1 MYRGAITSFV
11 QSFFVRKLLVWGLLL
26 GIFETFLGNAAEPRW
41 SPLPIHWDFSIA
53 CESHPGFIW
62 VRGVSRSPGSS
73 SSLQSNKLNVHSGH
87 GSAER
92 RLPRTLKSKSSYG
105 EGKFYIF
112 KQPKRSKAIDIEE
125 RNIKL

>member
-1 MYRGAITSFV
+1 MQLNQDGPHFPSIGTFQLPASLTLGLFGWV
-11 QSFFVRKLLVWGLLL
+11 VCQDHLGVVVRCNQ
-26 GIFETFLGNAAEPRW
+26 I
-41 SPLPIHWDFSIA
+41 
-53 CESHPGFIW
+53 
-62 VRGVSRSPGSS
+62 
-73 SSLQSNKLNVHSGH
+73 KLNVQSGH